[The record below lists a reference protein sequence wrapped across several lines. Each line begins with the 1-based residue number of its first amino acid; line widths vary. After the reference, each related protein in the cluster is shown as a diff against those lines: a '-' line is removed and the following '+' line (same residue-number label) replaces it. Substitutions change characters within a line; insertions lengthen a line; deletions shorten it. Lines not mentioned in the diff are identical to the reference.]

1 MHYQTSKKL
10 LILVLSKTMIYTPKM
25 QKAIAIAIQAH
36 QGQTRKG
43 KSIPYISHPLIVGF
57 ILANA
62 GALEDVVIAGILHD
76 TIEDSD
82 LTKSDIE
89 KEFGVKVARIVN
101 DVTEQDKSLPWVER
115 KQQALEHISEMDTDS
130 LFVKSADVLHN
141 LTDQIN
147 DYKEVGDEMFNRFNA
162 PKEAQLQR
170 IKKLVS
176 ALGDAWPSNPLLP
189 DIKLAYKEADRLW
202 SVI

>member
-1 MHYQTSKKL
+1 
-10 LILVLSKTMIYTPKM
+10 MIYTPKM
-25 QKAIAIAIQAH
+25 QKAITKATQAH

-43 KSIPYISHPLIVGF
+43 KSVPYITHPLVVGF

-62 GALEDVVIAGILHD
+62 GASEDVVIAGILHD

-89 KEFGVKVARIVN
+89 NEFGEKVARIVN
-101 DVTEQDKSLPWVER
+101 NVTEQDKSLPWVER
-115 KQQALEHISEMDTDS
+115 KQQALEHISEMDNDS

-147 DYKEVGDEMFNRFNA
+147 DYKEIGDVMFKRFNA

-176 ALGDAWPSNPLLP
+176 ALGEAWPSNPLLP

-202 SVI
+202 SIV

>member
-1 MHYQTSKKL
+1 
-10 LILVLSKTMIYTPKM
+10 MIYTPKM
-25 QKAIAIAIQAH
+25 QKAIAKAIQAH

-43 KSIPYISHPLIVGF
+43 KSVPYITHPLSVGF
-57 ILANA
+57 ILAKA

-82 LTKSDIE
+82 LTKTDIE
-89 KEFGVKVARIVN
+89 KEFGEKVARIVN
-101 DVTEQDKSLPWVER
+101 NVTEQDKSLPWVER
-115 KQQALEHISEMDTDS
+115 KQQALEHIREMDNDS

-162 PKEAQLQR
+162 PKEAQLER

-176 ALGDAWPSNPLLP
+176 SLGDAWPSNPLLP
-189 DIKLAYKEADRLW
+189 DIKLAYKEADKLW
-202 SVI
+202 SII